1 MVPGLDVVPGC
12 EEILK
17 HCDARAFVWDKQNL
31 PATDLSRP
39 RSRADC
45 AGVARPCPHISCRY
59 HLLFENDP
67 VSGSLRMKPL
77 AIQFDANSC
86 SCALDMA
93 EIRIQSVDEMKYVI
107 GRDPDFLDEQT
118 IN

>member
-1 MVPGLDVVPGC
+1 
-12 EEILK
+12 
-17 HCDARAFVWDKQNL
+17 
-31 PATDLSRP
+31 
-39 RSRADC
+39 
-45 AGVARPCPHISCRY
+45 
-59 HLLFENDP
+59 
-67 VSGSLRMKPL
+67 MKPL